1 MLREGKE
8 NRRKWKIPHAGE
20 KEAMTEERKAEAALI
35 KRLVEDPQ
43 RGMEEAVEKYTGLLW
58 TLAGSYLENPEDIK
72 ECVNEA
78 FMALYENRERYN
90 PTLGSLKAFLGGIV
104 KNIAVSR
111 FRKNAVREGLRLNGD
126 PVDPTDC
133 IAQAETSADI
143 ERAIAALKPEDG
155 EIIRKK
161 YYGGMTVQEIAQSMG
176 LPYETVK
183 KRHQRILRKLQ
194 KLLMVLIILGALI
207 LMTACAY
214 MMLRY
219 FGIVP
224 GYGVSTDPRSP
235 VYVLASS
242 PERCRDCTIENA
254 FLLDRSLYIR
264 IKTECEINEMLSHVD
279 NLLIEG
285 KTWSP
290 CGFSMVQ
297 CPEGGTLLELDY
309 AWEEPEGPPLGA
321 LPESSDSAEGYGSM
335 ETLDITLNLDGTL
348 IEFELVKPEI
358 EEIRA
363 YSHEIGRHGGLL
375 AIPRIEDGR
384 LLVGIYALNTG
395 EESIMTSL
403 LRGVHME
410 GLTGTVTVEDKEG
423 RKLEGECQ
431 YEASLNNGKFFYDW
445 DFGPAEPGE
454 YDLHVPYV
462 YLSAP
467 LEETIEFE
475 LDLEQDS
482 WESWAVPVTGGTLSL
497 ENFRRIYPLQGE
509 VIEGSDMIA
518 EEGCRYWALKLRYE
532 PEEDLTL
539 TSCLITKA
547 TSTTEEEEVQRAQLE
562 GRELER
568 ESFRISS
575 LTDLPEENCVEILL
589 AAWPESPSKVRLEVK
604 GPLSL
609 RWNRSFDLPL
619 TVKEEPGK

>member
-1 MLREGKE
+1 
-8 NRRKWKIPHAGE
+8 
-20 KEAMTEERKAEAALI
+20 MTEERKAEAALV
-35 KRLVEDPQ
+35 KRLGEDPQ
-43 RGMEEAVEKYTGLLW
+43 KGMEEAVGKYTGLLW
-58 TLAGSYLENPEDIK
+58 TLASSYLENPEDVK

-111 FRKNAVREGLRLNGD
+111 FRKNAVREGLRLKED

-133 IAQAETSADI
+133 IAQAETSADV
-143 ERAIAALKPEDG
+143 ERAIASLKPEDG

-161 YYGGMTVQEIAQSMG
+161 YYGGMTVQEIALSMG

-194 KLLMVLIILGALI
+194 KLLMVLVILGALI

-235 VYVLASS
+235 VYVLESS
-242 PERCRDCTIENA
+242 PKRRGDYTIENA
-254 FLLDRSLYIR
+254 FLLDRRLYIR
-264 IKTECEINEMLSHVD
+264 IRTEREINDMLSHAE

-285 KTWSP
+285 ETWGP

-309 AWEEPEGPPLGA
+309 AWEEPESPPLGA
-321 LPESSDSAEGYGSM
+321 LPESSDSVEGYGEM
-335 ETLDITLNLDGTL
+335 ETLDIALNLDGTPV
-348 IEFELVKPEI
+348 EFELIKPEI
-358 EEIRA
+358 EEIEA
-363 YSHEIGRHGGLL
+363 HSHEIGRHGGLL

-384 LLVGIYALNTG
+384 LVVGIYALNTG

-410 GLTGTVTVEDKEG
+410 GLTGTVTVEDEEG
-423 RKLEGECQ
+423 RELEGECQ
-431 YEASLNNGKFFYDW
+431 YAASLNNGKFFYDW
-445 DFGPAEPGE
+445 DFGPAEPGK
-454 YDLHVPYV
+454 YHLHVPYV

-475 LDLEQDS
+475 LDLAQNG
-482 WESWAVPVTGGTLSL
+482 WESWTVPVMGGTLSL
-497 ENFRRIYPLQGE
+497 DDFRRIHPLQGE
-509 VIEGSDMIA
+509 LIEGSSTIA

-539 TSCLITKA
+539 TSCLTTKA
-547 TSTTEEEEVQRAQLE
+547 ASAAEEAFRQAQLE

-568 ESFRISS
+568 ESFHVSS
-575 LTDLPEENCVEILL
+575 LTYLPEENCVEMLL

-619 TVKEEPGK
+619 KVREESGK